1 MVAKKS
7 LCCLHLIA
15 FVASCWELLREYELS
30 KMKSLLGLTIVLLV
44 WPLLNNISAIRRF
57 QILPRKKG
65 LWAKINF
72 STMSPKNKSV
82 QPKSQFWVQSQ
93 TFLELKL
100 VEIDWMMRSTNQM
113 DAFLQGLTLIW
124 IKIWLFLRRGCMM
137 FQSLL
142 AVNKRERSLQ
152 IWN

>member
-82 QPKSQFWVQSQ
+82 QPKKSVLGSKPNLPWTKIGRNWLDDALNQSDGRISAR
-93 TFLELKL
+93 FDVNL
-100 VEIDWMMRSTNQM
+100 NQDM
-113 DAFLQGLTLIW
+113 AISKT
-124 IKIWLFLRRGCMM
+124 WLYDVSIIAGC
-137 FQSLL
+137 
-142 AVNKRERSLQ
+142 E
-152 IWN
+152 